1 MISVFTYETPAD
13 LAHTDCSAVCA
24 WLEAGDEAA
33 AVWLY
38 EKYVPLVRR
47 ICSRSLPR
55 PWIAEDAIADT
66 MSRAFQSLPQFDPER
81 CLSAWIS
88 TIASRV
94 CTDKL
99 RTFFRRPEVP
109 VEEIDLSGI
118 GFEAAAAGDDI
129 HNERFAAALELLTSL
144 QPRARTLVELHY
156 FEGLT
161 AREVADRTGL
171 TPANVAVRL
180 MRARQTLAVRATAIG
195 IS

>member
-13 LAHTDCSAVCA
+13 LVHTDCSAVCA

-33 AVWLY
+33 AAWLF
-38 EKYVPLVRR
+38 EKYVPLVRH

-66 MSRAFQSLPQFDPER
+66 MSRAFQSLPQFDLAR
-81 CLSAWIS
+81 SLSAWIS

-99 RTFFRRPEVP
+99 RNFFRRPEVP

-118 GFEAAAAGDDI
+118 GVEASAGDEI
-129 HNERFAAALELLTSL
+129 HSERFAAARELVASL
-144 QPRARTLVELHY
+144 QPKARTLVELHY

-180 MRARQTLAVRATAIG
+180 MRARQALAVRATAIG